1 MITASI
7 APTSDPACRRFFYGW
22 VILAACFM
30 ITTVASGAM
39 MGFGVF
45 ITPMA
50 EDMGWSHSALSF
62 SYALSALTTG
72 MGVLVVGSFLHS
84 HSVRA
89 IFFLS
94 TLVHCFGIYMTSTVT
109 TIEGFYFWYGL
120 VASAGRSAFFLST
133 TTLITRWFEKRR
145 GLVMGIMMSGNGV
158 GPFIFSP
165 VITWM
170 IFMWGWQTAYMV
182 LSALMIVC
190 LSVSSLLIRNHPHE
204 MGLGPYGGNP
214 MPVPVQPRAASP
226 GASKP
231 ARAGR
236 SLWGAVLRMEGFWS
250 LAFIIF
256 FCCTCHS
263 IPLVHVVGFALSAGL
278 SAFTSS
284 WVLAVM
290 SISSVI
296 GRIYWG
302 MFADRHGARFALM
315 LTLFMQGALILWLV
329 NTQDP
334 VLFFM
339 YAIVWGFGYGGV
351 GTQYGMVSREVL
363 GARLFGPGYAGQN
376 AFAMV
381 GMAVGGFLGG
391 YLYDLSHS
399 YVTSWLISF
408 ASGLIASFIAMDLV
422 SQSERPKATQAT
434 AQPASLEPV
443 SVQVQAVPTAS
454 A

>member
-1 MITASI
+1 
-7 APTSDPACRRFFYGW
+7 
-22 VILAACFM
+22 
-30 ITTVASGAM
+30 M

-62 SYALSALTTG
+62 SYALSAMVTG
-72 MGVLVVGSFLHS
+72 IGVLIVGSFLHS
-84 HSVRA
+84 HSVRL

-94 TLVHCFGIYMTSTVT
+94 TLVHCFGIYMTSTAT
-109 TIEGFYFWYGL
+109 TIEAFYFWYGF

-145 GLVMGIMMSGNGV
+145 GLVMGIMMSGNGL

-165 VITWM
+165 MITWM
-170 IFMWGWQTAYMV
+170 IFMWDWQTAYVV
-182 LSALMIVC
+182 LSALMTVC
-190 LSVSSLLIRNHPHE
+190 LSLASFFIRNHPHD
-204 MGLGPYGGNP
+204 MGLLAYGANP
-214 MPVPVQPRAASP
+214 EAVPWSAHPTSP
-226 GASKP
+226 GAPKT
-231 ARAGR
+231 ARAGG
-236 SLWGAVLRMEGFWS
+236 SLWGDVLRMEGFWS
-250 LAFIIF
+250 LSAINF
-256 FCCTCHS
+256 FCCMCHS

-278 SAFTSS
+278 SPFASS
-284 WVLAVM
+284 WVLAIM

-302 MFADRHGARFALM
+302 VFADRHGSRFALT

-334 VLFFM
+334 VLFFL

-351 GTQYGMVSREVL
+351 GTQYGMVSREVF

-381 GMAVGGFLGG
+381 GMAGGGFLGG
-391 YLYDLSHS
+391 YLFDISHS
-399 YVTSWLISF
+399 YVTSWLVSF
-408 ASGLIASFIAMDLV
+408 LCGLISSLIAMDLMT
-422 SQSERPKATQAT
+422 QEERARAAQA
-434 AQPASLEPV
+434 AAVLAPVEPV
-443 SVQVQAVPTAS
+443 TAHQ
-454 A
+454 